1 MLKEQLEQNPEL
13 VEYIRQRTDIYKNPD
28 NTDEIMEELK
38 ECKTLGDV
46 KKLTERVFPE
56 WFVTII
62 PEFSADYP
70 QFHQNWQMV
79 CQKGG
84 IKPTQIMIVEEVE
97 QGTDYTLVQHFAEC
111 FTKAG
116 FCVRKKMEFF
126 PCEKC
131 GRALPTPIV
140 HKQLVETGISIPE
153 WGQTCKKCA

>member
-1 MLKEQLEQNPEL
+1 MLNDIGKDPEL
-13 VEYIRQRTDIYKNPD
+13 VDYIRHRTDIYKNPA

-38 ECKTLGDV
+38 ECKTLGEV
-46 KKLTERVFPE
+46 KKLSERVFPE

-62 PEFSADYP
+62 PEFSTDYP
-70 QFHQNWQMV
+70 QFYQNWQMV
-79 CQKGG
+79 CQKAGS
-84 IKPTQIMIVEEVE
+84 KLAQIMIVEEVE
-97 QGTDYTLVQHFAEC
+97 QGPNYTLVQHFAEC

-140 HKQLVETGISIPE
+140 HKQLVEKGIVVPE
-153 WGQTCKKCA
+153 WGQTCKNCA